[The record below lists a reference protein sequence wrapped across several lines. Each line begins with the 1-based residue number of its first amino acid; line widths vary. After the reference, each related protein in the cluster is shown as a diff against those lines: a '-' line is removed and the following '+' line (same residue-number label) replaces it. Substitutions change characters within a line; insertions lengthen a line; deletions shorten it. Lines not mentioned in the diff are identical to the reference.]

1 MPNAAFS
8 MAIVWAWFLYF
19 MPFDWRFAGT
29 PGKLIVGLR
38 LRNAGTGVSGFVKYL
53 LRSLATIIVPVAI
66 AGRMTAVFTASRVI
80 GVLECLENP
89 KRAVTDRIY
98 AGCPTKGCS
107 SASPSRK

>member
-53 LRSLATIIVPVAI
+53 LRSLF
-66 AGRMTAVFTASRVI
+66 R
-80 GVLECLENP
+80 LL
-89 KRAVTDRIY
+89 
-98 AGCPTKGCS
+98 
-107 SASPSRK
+107 